1 MKINAR
7 LIVGGIRNNV
17 QGKAHYW
24 ILIQRI
30 ISGGILRQLI
40 SVAKRFCL
48 YTGGG
53 ISGYFRSRPDESYRI
68 LPPLQ
73 NPQNPALNPH
83 SRKTAAKR
91 EAVVLGKNWTK
102 ISLICPFC
110 PVFWLEIR

>member
-7 LIVGGIRNNV
+7 LFVEGIRNNV

-24 ILIQRI
+24 LLIQRI

-40 SVAKRFCL
+40 SVAKHFCL
-48 YTGGG
+48 HTGGG

-68 LPPLQ
+68 LHPLQ

-83 SRKTAAKR
+83 TTKTPAEM
-91 EAVVLGKNWTK
+91 EATR
-102 ISLICPFC
+102 S
-110 PVFWLEIR
+110 